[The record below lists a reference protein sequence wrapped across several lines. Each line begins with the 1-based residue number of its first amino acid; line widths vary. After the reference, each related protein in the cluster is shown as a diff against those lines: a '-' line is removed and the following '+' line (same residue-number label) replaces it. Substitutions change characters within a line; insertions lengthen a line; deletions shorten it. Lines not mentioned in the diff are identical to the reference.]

1 MKPAQRVR
9 PAAAT
14 APAAAPPAVV
24 QPGPLAEIPVPLG
37 QGCYRCHLHLTAK
50 HRPRE
55 VSVWGLANRPMKV
68 VMCSACAT
76 AARAVH

>member
-37 QGCYRCHLHLTAK
+37 QECYRCHLHLTAK
-50 HRPRE
+50 HAPRE
-55 VSVWGLANRPMKV
+55 VTVWSLANRPMRV
-68 VMCSACAT
+68 VLCGACAAT
-76 AARAVH
+76 ARVAY